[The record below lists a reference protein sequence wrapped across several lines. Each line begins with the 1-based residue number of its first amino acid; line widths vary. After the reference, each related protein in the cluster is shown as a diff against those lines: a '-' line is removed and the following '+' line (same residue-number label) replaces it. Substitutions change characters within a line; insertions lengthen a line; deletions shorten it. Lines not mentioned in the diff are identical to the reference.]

1 MSHAAESGNPTEA
14 NDGGDNP
21 DPRAVHDAGIV
32 IDALAGSL
40 ISPTPPPI
48 DGTPY
53 VDVMRAAGITAVN
66 LCLASEPNYTPDL
79 HTALHR
85 INDNLALLDAYADRT
100 IHVLEARD
108 IRRAKAENKLGIIF
122 GFQSANMLMGDIA
135 LMPIFHR
142 LGLRVLQLTYSER
155 NQLGDGCFEPNDQGL
170 TQFGLQ
176 VVRECN
182 RLGALVDLSHVGK
195 RTSLDAIEASE
206 KPCAFTHAAA
216 KAVTDNPRNATDEQ
230 IKAVAA
236 KGGVIGCVPYAPF
249 CALKPGVPPTIGND
263 LIRHID
269 YIVDL
274 VGIDHVGIGTDMFA
288 GRTKIIWESQSAR
301 KYQKTA
307 HNQFGYDQRHL
318 VDFPNH
324 AAFPYLTEALLRRG
338 YSEADTQNI
347 LGGNF
352 LRLFEAVWGAG

>member
-1 MSHAAESGNPTEA
+1 MSDTVADSNLKDVNDSPDAWSVHEAAIVV
-14 NDGGDNP
+14 DG
-21 DPRAVHDAGIV
+21 
-32 IDALAGSL
+32 LAGSL

-48 DGTPY
+48 DGTAY
-53 VDVMRAAGITAVN
+53 IDVLRSAGLTAVN

-85 INDNLALLDAYADRT
+85 ISDNLALLDAYSDRAL
-100 IHVLEARD
+100 HVLTAAD
-108 IRRAKAENKLGIIF
+108 VRRAKAEGKLGIVF

-142 LGLRVLQLTYSER
+142 LGVRVLQLTYSER
-155 NQLGDGCFEPNDQGL
+155 NQLGDGCFEPMEFGL

-182 RLGALVDLSHVGK
+182 RLGILIDLSHVGK

-206 KPCAFTHAAA
+206 KPCAFTHAGAQ
-216 KAVTDNPRNATDEQ
+216 AVTPNPRNATDEQ

-249 CALKPGVPPTIGND
+249 CALEPGRPPTIGND
-263 LIRHID
+263 LIAHID
-269 YIVDL
+269 HMVDL

-288 GRTKIIWESQSAR
+288 GRTKVIWESQSAR

-307 HNQFGYDQRHL
+307 HNRFGYDQRHL

-324 AAFPYLTEALLRRG
+324 AAFPRLTEELLRRG
-338 YSEADTQNI
+338 YSAEGVRKI
-347 LGGNF
+347 LGENF
-352 LRLFEAVWGAG
+352 LRVFQAVWG

>member
-1 MSHAAESGNPTEA
+1 MRSTRGPVASLNADISAEA
-14 NDGGDNP
+14 
-21 DPRAVHDAGIV
+21 RAVHDGAIV

-40 ISPTPPPI
+40 ISPTPPDL
-48 DGTPY
+48 DGMAY
-53 VDVMRAAGITAVN
+53 LDIMRGAGITAVN

-85 INDNLALLDAYADRT
+85 INDNLALLDAYADRA
-100 IHVLEARD
+100 IHVLAAAD
-108 IRRAKAENKLGIIF
+108 IRRAKAEGKLGIIF

-155 NQLGDGCFEPNDQGL
+155 NQLGDGCFEPYELGL
-170 TQFGLQ
+170 TQFGVQ

-182 RLGALVDLSHVGK
+182 RLGVLVDLSHVGK
-195 RTSLDAIEASE
+195 RTGLDAIAVSE
-206 KPCAFTHAAA
+206 KPCAFTHAGA

-230 IKAVAA
+230 LMAVAA
-236 KGGVIGCVPYAPF
+236 RGGVIGCVPYAPF
-249 CALKPGVPPTIGND
+249 CALEPGVPATIERD
-263 LIRHID
+263 LFAHID
-269 YIVDL
+269 YVVNL

-307 HNQFGYDQRHL
+307 HNQFGYEHRHL

-324 AAFPYLTEALLRRG
+324 AAFPRLTEALLKHG
-338 YSEADTQNI
+338 YATEDI
-347 LGGNF
+347 GKVLGGNF
-352 LRLFEAVWGAG
+352 LRLFETVWG